1 MLIRCMVYYK
11 IQNDFDAILVSFSDQ
26 LIHVLIA
33 SEACINFPVITDI
46 VTIVV
51 LRGVKYRTEPE
62 HIDPKVLKVGE
73 FFNNT
78 PEIAEAVSIGV
89 LILKVYAIPKRE
101 RRILRIMTPMIRT
114 VMLMFFFFSR

>member
-11 IQNDFDAILVSFSDQ
+11 IQNDFDVMLVSFSDQ

-78 PEIAEAVSIGV
+78 PKIAEDVSIGV

>member
-1 MLIRCMVYYK
+1 MVYYK
-11 IQNDFDAILVSFSDQ
+11 IQNDFDAMLVSFSDQ

-46 VTIVV
+46 VTIVIR
-51 LRGVKYRTEPE
+51 RGVKYRTEPE
-62 HIDPKVLKVGE
+62 YIDPKFLKVGE

>member
-1 MLIRCMVYYK
+1 MVYYK